1 MQENPLVSIICMAY
15 NHENFVVET
24 LNSVIQHILDA
35 DDFTMRAFLI
45 KELPERLQKA
55 LDTQMSSS
63 RLIDLLKYESEDADA
78 S

>member
-1 MQENPLVSIICMAY
+1 MVDPSPSNDED
-15 NHENFVVET
+15 

-55 LDTQMSSS
+55 LDTQVSSS

>member
-1 MQENPLVSIICMAY
+1 
-15 NHENFVVET
+15 
-24 LNSVIQHILDA
+24 
-35 DDFTMRAFLI
+35 MRAFLI